1 MKRFQDW
8 LWLIFT
14 LVGIGVFIA
23 VLIPGKSA
31 NFLDKS
37 PLKITLDPEQQTFD
51 PVQIPYRGK
60 LNDSEVF
67 LICENIYS
75 PEKKQPWI
83 KAVVNKEKS
92 VIELT
97 AADPIPKEFGK
108 ETFCLVLGS
117 HVKKEIVL
125 HRKNGEDAAAA
136 HLKVAA
142 AETAAT
148 PADAPPETS
157 SAKQERPTE
166 ETAGKIVVVEEAQ
179 QAPVSAGTGAEPA
192 SAPPSTPAAAEESAP
207 AESKTDTAVAWPKPL
222 SASVNTHL
230 KGVSAPF
237 PFELGYGKRVLGQS
251 LGREVPFA
259 TYKNKMKNKSPACVY
274 QFTESD
280 PVGELHALWDVGG
293 RLLFTDGAG
302 ERWILGKDAPSLV
315 PEIVSDR
322 QEFPADMILKVNG
335 RGEELLGEYCKVMS
349 LPPGS
354 LSITLPEKLWSAV
367 YQTVSKVAIDNN
379 RMGAISKPGIEVYWR
394 LSGTL
399 ENYAIVVNTSDLP
412 EE

>member
-51 PVQIPYRGK
+51 TVQIPYRGK

-125 HRKNGEDAAAA
+125 QRKNGDDAAPSQ
-136 HLKVAA
+136 LKAVT

-148 PADAPPETS
+148 PADASPETY
-157 SAKQERPTE
+157 SAKQEQPPE
-166 ETAGKIVVVEEAQ
+166 ETAGKIVVEDAP
-179 QAPVSAGTGAEPA
+179 QAPVGTGTDVE
-192 SAPPSTPAAAEESAP
+192 SVSEQPSVPAAAEKNAP
-207 AESKTDTAVAWPKPL
+207 AETKADIASAWPKPL
-222 SASVNTHL
+222 SASVNTQL

-237 PFELGYGKRVLGQS
+237 SFELGYGKRVLGQS

-274 QFTESD
+274 QFTEND
-280 PVGELHALWDVGG
+280 PVGELHALWNVGG

-302 ERWILGKDAPSLV
+302 ERWILGKDAPALV

-367 YQTVSKVAIDNN
+367 YQTISKVAIDNN
-379 RMGAISKPGIEVYWR
+379 RMGAISKPGTEVYWR
-394 LSGTL
+394 LSGTP
-399 ENYAIVVNTSDLP
+399 ENYAIAVNTSDLP

>member
-23 VLIPGKSA
+23 VLVPGKSA

-37 PLKITLDPEQQTFD
+37 PLKITLDAEQQTFD
-51 PVQIPYRGK
+51 PVQIPFRGK

-125 HRKNGEDAAAA
+125 QRKNGEDAAAA
-136 HLKVAA
+136 HLETAA
-142 AETAAT
+142 AETAAS
-148 PADAPPETS
+148 PADASSETS
-157 SAKQERPTE
+157 SAKQEQPPV
-166 ETAGKIVVVEEAQ
+166 ETAGKSVVEDAP
-179 QAPVSAGTGAEPA
+179 QAPVSAETGAE
-192 SAPPSTPAAAEESAP
+192 SVTEPPVTVTAAEKSLP
-207 AESKTDTAVAWPKPL
+207 AETKADIASAWPKPL
-222 SASVNTHL
+222 STAVNTQL

-237 PFELGYGKRVLGQS
+237 SFELGYGKRVLGQS

-274 QFTESD
+274 QFTEND
-280 PVGELHALWDVGG
+280 PVGELHALWNLGG
-293 RLLFTDGAG
+293 RLLLTDETGK
-302 ERWILGKDAPSLV
+302 RWILGKDAPALI

-335 RGEELLGEYCKVMS
+335 RGEELFGEYCKVMS
-349 LPPGS
+349 IPPGS

-367 YQTVSKVAIDNN
+367 YQTISKVAIDNN
-379 RMGAISKPGIEVYWR
+379 RMGAISKPGTEVYWR
-394 LSGTL
+394 LGGTI

-412 EE
+412 DE